1 MLYRTSKVTSWQTV
15 GFAARFCDS
24 CEAIRPFQVRL
35 QSVRTDE
42 SLLGLKAT
50 GKPRRGVDE
59 VECDVCGDVDRVDA
73 PPAALPT
80 WSPVDGMEQLC
91 HETMPLGSTT
101 SAASASLSDDEVLS
115 LINRVGERG
124 LVLEFVSKSGFWRG
138 GVPGLLLG
146 AVLAASLVWTFA
158 FVDISRR
165 LVVAA
170 ALGGGCLVGGLL
182 TAIPRAQV
190 ARRAAQEA
198 FLTQKLGRY
207 SLTAAVQR
215 LLLRLDAKP
224 ELATL
229 ARNAVA
235 KVDVHSALTE
245 RFPAHHQ
252 G

>member
-1 MLYRTSKVTSWQTV
+1 MLFYRATRVTTWEKV

-35 QSVRTDE
+35 QSIRTDE
-42 SLLGLKAT
+42 HLLG
-50 GKPRRGVDE
+50 GNVVGRPRRSVDE

-73 PPAALPT
+73 PPPALPA
-80 WSPVDGMEQLC
+80 WSPADGMAHLC
-91 HETMPLGSTT
+91 TETMPLGSTA
-101 SAASASLSDDEVLS
+101 SAASASLGDDEVLS

-124 LVLEFVSKSGFWRG
+124 LVLEFVSKSDFWRG

-146 AVLAASLVWTFA
+146 AILAASLVWAFA
-158 FVDISRR
+158 FDG
-165 LVVAA
+165 VAMRFVIA
-170 ALGGGCLVGGLL
+170 AGLGGGCLIGGLL

-198 FLTQKLGRY
+198 FLTEKLGRY
-207 SLTAAVQR
+207 SLSSTVQR
-215 LLLRLDAKP
+215 LLQRLEAKP

-235 KVDVHSALTE
+235 KVA
-245 RFPAHHQ
+245 PAAVGLQ
-252 G
+252 APAKPS